1 VTTAVTEE
9 AGGVSS
15 TINLYDS
22 EIIKV
27 EGILDKL
34 NERRTRTARMS
45 YEAFTDEAKNRFLEA
60 GLTVSVRWY
69 SAGVANPDGTMTE
82 VEGTLIP
89 EIVITGRTDAKS
101 FVFDHDRMS
110 HEVQSD
116 LLQLGTGGKLKLT
129 AEDARKI
136 LEVQKGH
143 RHGKGC
149 GH

>member
-1 VTTAVTEE
+1 MTAQTQE
-9 AGGVSS
+9 AGGVSAS
-15 TINLYDS
+15 ITLYDS
-22 EIIKV
+22 EIIKI
-27 EGILDKL
+27 EGVLERL
-34 NERRTRTARMS
+34 NERRNKTARMS
-45 YEAFTDEAKNRFLEA
+45 YEAFTDETKNRFLEI
-60 GLTVSVRWY
+60 GLVVSVRWY
-69 SAGVANPDGTMTE
+69 SAGVEQADGSMQV

-89 EIVITGRTDAKS
+89 EIVITGRTDKKFA
-101 FVFDHDRMS
+101 FDHEQMG

-136 LEVQKGH
+136 LEIQKGH

>member
-1 VTTAVTEE
+1 MTAQTQE
-9 AGGVSS
+9 AGGVSAQIS
-15 TINLYDS
+15 LYDS
-22 EIIKV
+22 EIIKI

-34 NERRTRTARMS
+34 NERRTKTSRMS
-45 YEAFTDEAKNRFLEA
+45 YEAFTDETKNRFLEA
-60 GLTVSVRWY
+60 GLVVSVRWY
-69 SAGVANPDGTMTE
+69 SAGVEQEDGSMKE

-89 EIVITGRTDAKS
+89 EIVITGRTDKK
-101 FVFDHDRMS
+101 FTFDHEQMS

>member
-1 VTTAVTEE
+1 MTAQTQE

-22 EIIKV
+22 EIIKI
-27 EGILDKL
+27 EQILEKL
-34 NERRTRTARMS
+34 NERRARTARMS

-60 GLTVSVRWY
+60 GLVVSVRWY
-69 SAGVANPDGTMTE
+69 SAGVEQPDGSMQV

-89 EIVITGRTDAKS
+89 EIVITGRTDKKFA
-101 FVFDHDRMS
+101 FDHEQMS
-110 HEVQSD
+110 HEVQND

-136 LEVQKGH
+136 LETQKGH
-143 RHGKGC
+143 KHGKGC

>member
-1 VTTAVTEE
+1 VTAQTQE
-9 AGGVSS
+9 AGGVTTTLS
-15 TINLYDS
+15 LYDS

-27 EGILDKL
+27 EGVLERL
-34 NERRTRTARMS
+34 NERRVKTSRMS
-45 YEAFTDEAKNRFLEA
+45 YEAFTDEAKNRFLEI
-60 GLTVSVRWY
+60 GLVVSVRWY
-69 SAGVANPDGTMTE
+69 SAGVEQADGSMKE

-89 EIVITGRTDAKS
+89 EIVITGRTEKA
-101 FVFDHDRMS
+101 FAFDHDQMS

-136 LEVQKGH
+136 LEIKQGH
-143 RHGKGC
+143 KHGKGC

>member
-1 VTTAVTEE
+1 MSAQTEE
-9 AGGVSS
+9 AGGVTS

-27 EGILDKL
+27 EGILEKL
-34 NERRTRTARMS
+34 NERRTKTSRMS

-60 GLTVSVRWY
+60 GLVTSVRWY
-69 SAGVANPDGTMTE
+69 EAGVEREDGTMQKI
-82 VEGTLIP
+82 EGTLIP
-89 EIVITGRTDAKS
+89 EIVITGRTDKKFA
-101 FVFDHDRMS
+101 FDHDRMS

-136 LEVQKGH
+136 LETQKGH
-143 RHGKGC
+143 KHHSGC